1 MSRNGGSD
9 SCFEASSGSSLELS
23 DLQPS
28 GCWSQTQTERWSD
41 DKMEESYIQDV
52 EPVRQQWCGQRVQRM
67 SDGGSGRRRSW
78 SPTDREWVVR
88 RRSDGSRYIRRRRL
102 SADRRRSAG
111 NTRTDPARRSQLRPV
126 CHQVPAIDNHR
137 HGCTA
142 DSSSCMDVR
151 RTTEDVFH
159 TLLTLDERIAVDHED
174 YGTVEW
180 IYSPQWTDSS
190 CHIVAVI

>member
-1 MSRNGGSD
+1 MYKR
-9 SCFEASSGSSLELS
+9 
-23 DLQPS
+23 Q
-28 GCWSQTQTERWSD
+28 
-41 DKMEESYIQDV
+41 EESYIQDV

-67 SDGGSGRRRSW
+67 SDGGSGRSW
-78 SPTDREWVVR
+78 SPTDHEWVVR

-102 SADRRRSAG
+102 SADRRRDSADRRRSAG
-111 NTRTDPARRSQLRPV
+111 NTRTDPARRSQWRPV
-126 CHQVPAIDNHR
+126 CHQVPASDDHR

-142 DSSSCMDVR
+142 DSIGCRDVR
-151 RTTEDVFH
+151 RITEDVFH

-190 CHIVAVI
+190 CRIVAVI